1 MQELPSVSED
11 KLHIMIPVIIVML
24 LRHYQKI
31 YPNQFPKLKV
41 KLFYAIRAVL
51 MIAVAFMLPLISNAQ
66 EKNLSYSIKRN
77 GSKIGNMQVKEIR
90 NGKAVNLKLQ
100 SDVKTSFIFTFS
112 AKAIEEA
119 RYDSGI
125 LVFSSVYQRLNGT
138 EKINKQIRYLNDS
151 YVINNGGREEHLYN
165 LKIYYNLVC
174 IYYQEP
180 VIASRIFSDKHQKF
194 LNIQKLGDHHYR
206 IEFPD
211 GGANEYWFENGIC
224 EKIEIDQGFYS
235 AVMELNK

>member
-90 NGKAVNLKLQ
+90 NGKAVSLKLQ

-138 EKINKQIRYLNDS
+138 EKNK
-151 YVINNGGREEHLYN
+151 
-165 LKIYYNLVC
+165 
-174 IYYQEP
+174 
-180 VIASRIFSDKHQKF
+180 
-194 LNIQKLGDHHYR
+194 
-206 IEFPD
+206 
-211 GGANEYWFENGIC
+211 
-224 EKIEIDQGFYS
+224 
-235 AVMELNK
+235 